1 MDLEREPP
9 TACRLGTYAPSRK
22 TMTPE
27 LLQDVLDKHSRWVK
41 GLAGGVCANL
51 SLANLEGLDL
61 SKVDL
66 RWAKLGSAKLAR
78 AHLAGA
84 RLTGA
89 DMFCVDLR
97 NCDLRQADLSGT
109 DLRGARLHSADCT
122 GAYLRGADL
131 REGTL
136 IAPADGSPLNLATMP
151 RIPRLNAIPMPCRPG
166 MERDGVPADPPAD
179 RRMPADGRM
188 AAGSVPAPT

>member
-1 MDLEREPP
+1 
-9 TACRLGTYAPSRK
+9 
-22 TMTPE
+22 MTPE
-27 LLQDVLDKHSRWVK
+27 LLQDVLDKHSRWVR
-41 GLAGGVCANL
+41 GLAGGACANL

-66 RWAKLGSAKLAR
+66 RWAKLGGAKLAR

-122 GAYLRGADL
+122 GAHLRGADL

-151 RIPRLNAIPMPCRPG
+151 RAPRLNTMPMPCLSGDGAGWGTGGPAGRPMG
-166 MERDGVPADPPAD
+166 NGCRPEFA
-179 RRMPADGRM
+179 
-188 AAGSVPAPT
+188 PAPT

>member
-1 MDLEREPP
+1 
-9 TACRLGTYAPSRK
+9 
-22 TMTPE
+22 MTPE
-27 LLQDVLDKHSRWVK
+27 ILQDVLDKHSRWVR
-41 GLAGGVCANL
+41 GLAGGACANP

-66 RWAKLGSAKLAR
+66 RWARLGGAKLSR

-84 RLTGA
+84 RLAGA

-97 NCDLRQADLSGT
+97 NCDLRQADLTGT

-122 GAYLRGADL
+122 GAHLRGADL

-136 IAPADGSPLNLATMP
+136 ITPADGSPLNLATMP
-151 RIPRLNAIPMPCRPG
+151 RAPRLTPWRCRNTRRRTG
-166 MERDGVPADPPAD
+166 MTHRRPTVID
-179 RRMPADGRM
+179 RRMPGRSLLADRPDIGGI
-188 AAGSVPAPT
+188 AVPPT